1 MKYAV
6 KDRPTY
12 LMLPCILVAFVL
24 FFSVQAQAQSASVP
38 IPQAKP
44 TGIDVD
50 LATEIEQQLESM
62 LSEARDD
69 TLPNSI
75 VPYAPSN
82 SDFQGNPEGIDEGAL
97 YLVARLKEDGA
108 NISNGMVWRVY
119 DTEQNEEGRLDIV
132 ATSTGGDAEFRLKPG
147 QYVVHAAYGFA
158 SALQQVAISKRVQ
171 TMTINLNAGGVKL
184 DAVVDQTIPLPQD
197 EVLFD
202 VYRMDY
208 DQRGERK
215 VVAESVGKGEI
226 VRLNADTYHVVS
238 RYGDVN
244 AVVRADIQIQPG
256 KLVEAKIYHNA
267 AEMTLKLVNEPGG
280 EALAG
285 TAWSILTPGGD
296 VIVEGVGAFPSYV
309 LAEGDYEVVAKYR
322 GKNFVRNFT
331 VEPGLDRDVE
341 VLAIN

>member
-1 MKYAV
+1 MLAV
-6 KDRPTY
+6 LTF
-12 LMLPCILVAFVL
+12 LVLPSAH
-24 FFSVQAQAQSASVP
+24 AQTDTVP
-38 IPQAKP
+38 IPKAKP

-62 LSEARDD
+62 LAETRDE
-69 TLPNSI
+69 TLLNNP
-75 VPYAPSN
+75 VPYAPSVN
-82 SDFQGNPEGIDEGAL
+82 DFHGNPEGIDEGAL

-108 NISNGMVWRVY
+108 NISKGMVWRIY
-119 DTEQNEEGRLDIV
+119 NTEPNEEGRLDMV

-147 QYVVHAAYGFA
+147 QYVIHAAYGFA
-158 SALQQVAISKRVQ
+158 TALQQIAISKRVQ
-171 TMTINLNAGGVKL
+171 TLTINLNAGGVKL
-184 DAVVDQTIPLPQD
+184 DAVVDQTIPLPHE

-202 VYRMDY
+202 IYSMEY

-215 VVAESVGKGEI
+215 IVAEGVRKEEI

-244 AVVRADIQIQPG
+244 AIVRADIQIQPG
-256 KLVEAKIYHNA
+256 KLIEAKIYHSA

>member
-1 MKYAV
+1 MKVRPARSMLLCFLAV
-6 KDRPTY
+6 
-12 LMLPCILVAFVL
+12 IAFFVVKTV
-24 FFSVQAQAQSASVP
+24 SAQTDTVP
-38 IPQAKP
+38 IPKAKP

-62 LSEARDD
+62 LAEARDE
-69 TLPNSI
+69 TLLSNP
-75 VPYAPSN
+75 VPYAPSV
-82 SDFQGNPEGIDEGAL
+82 SDFQGNPEGIEEGAL

-108 NISNGMVWRVY
+108 NISKGMVWRIY
-119 DTEQNEEGRLDIV
+119 DTKPNEEGRLDMV

-147 QYVVHAAYGFA
+147 QYVIHAAYGFA
-158 SALQQVAISKRVQ
+158 TALQQIAISKRVQ
-171 TMTINLNAGGVKL
+171 TLTINLNAGGVKL
-184 DAVVDQTIPLPQD
+184 DAVVDQTIPLPHD

-202 VYRMDY
+202 IYSMEY
-208 DQRGERK
+208 DHRGERK
-215 VVAESVGKGEI
+215 VVAEGVRKEEI

-244 AVVRADIQIQPG
+244 ATVRADIQIQPG
-256 KLVEAKIYHNA
+256 KLIEAMIYHSA